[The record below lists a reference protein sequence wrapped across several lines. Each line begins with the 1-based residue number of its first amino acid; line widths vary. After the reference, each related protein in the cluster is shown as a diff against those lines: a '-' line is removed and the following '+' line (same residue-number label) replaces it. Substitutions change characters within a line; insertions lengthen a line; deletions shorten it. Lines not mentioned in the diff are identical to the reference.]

1 MPRRITSQYNSNEK
15 TETKQIRPAMTREA
29 RENQLISLAEQLV
42 EIRLLNGTA
51 SSQEV
56 THYLKLS
63 AEKEK
68 RNLEVEKLKRENAL
82 LEAKVESL
90 KSAAHSEELFENAI
104 KAFTSYRP
112 NNTAGDEE
120 DEQY

>member
-1 MPRRITSQYNSNEK
+1 MPRHNQSQYKLNDNSDK
-15 TETKQIRPAMTREA
+15 KQIRPALTREA

-42 EIRLLNGTA
+42 EQRLLNGTA

-68 RNLEVEKLKRENAL
+68 RNLENEKLKRENAL

-90 KSAAHSEELFENAI
+90 KSAAHSEELFNEAI
-104 KAFTSYRP
+104 KAFTSYR
-112 NNTAGDEE
+112 TSTTGDEE
-120 DEQY
+120 DEEQ

>member
-1 MPRRITSQYNSNEK
+1 MPRHNQSQYKLNNNSDK
-15 TETKQIRPAMTREA
+15 KQIRPALTREA

-42 EIRLLNGTA
+42 EQRLLNGTA

-68 RNLEVEKLKRENAL
+68 RNLENEKLKNENAL
-82 LEAKVESL
+82 LLAKVESL
-90 KSAAHSEELFENAI
+90 KSAAHSEELFNEAI
-104 KAFTSYRP
+104 KAFTSYR
-112 NNTAGDEE
+112 TSTTGDEE
-120 DEQY
+120 DEEQ